1 MKNKIL
7 KKLLFKLEYM
17 RDYSYNEN
25 KFDFLNDL
33 CKKLKLII
41 HNNKIRK
48 GGKKL
53 WMKKN
58 I

>member
-7 KKLLFKLEYM
+7 KKLLFKLEYY
-17 RDYSYNEN
+17 RDYSNNET
-25 KFDFLNDL
+25 KFDFLNKI

-48 GGKKL
+48 GGK
-53 WMKKN
+53 
-58 I
+58 